1 MASSPNQLIGI
12 ATTLQNK
19 VGTALTSAQT
29 LLPAPEYASAVMQA
43 GATGMVA
50 NVLISLKQGQEH
62 LLKLTS
68 KVSGLLQAQVDAS
81 EEMARLE
88 ADRLAEELKEKG
100 LTGGAGGTDDKDKLD
115 MDSAGGG
122 FGAWF
127 TKLLEMAGLPLLT
140 AGGAALFFKSFGKKL
155 IKGGFY
161 GFIASQLAK
170 PLINF
175 VEDGILKVEIPESD
189 EKILEDAIVGAVIAG
204 SIFGPTGALVALV
217 AVGLKSIYDT
227 LTDPDKSIKDISM
240 TQWLTTLVPAVTIV
254 GMKYATIGGMIA
266 AAPYVFAV
274 AIAAGIGL
282 GLKWLYDK
290 SQEIQDEYLDQLQD
304 LTGESEAE
312 FKKRLRES
320 KKGWKERWLGE
331 HIAML
336 IDSDS
341 LSLEGKMGQAADQ
354 GIDRMRKI
362 EKAGGNVME
371 ALSEKDAVGLKE
383 VADWMMNYSDQEIKD
398 IVLNDKAKMIDIMRT
413 MNNIRDLAAAG
424 VFGEADSKAIFQG
437 VVNFNDRLKDVANEM
452 IASGGE
458 LPHGAIKNVAVGAR
472 LSGVNGPIHM
482 QEYQIDVLG
491 KIGELEKKIEEKQ
504 AWLNSLTEDSIAKK
518 KAELEDAKS
527 RDDSWF
533 FDNDEVDRLQAEL
546 KIMENEFKMK
556 NLGIPGITQTQIDIL
571 KKQLSEGQMFSST
584 NLSWEKLRALFSEQ
598 ELKDMIKKSLLPPK
612 DFKNIEK
619 EVEQKEFPFLSHT
632 LNSSSKK
639 FNSVNLADGVA
650 WVAPDGYLSKS
661 TG

>member
-1 MASSPNQLIGI
+1 MAVNPQQLVGI

-29 LLPAPEYASAVMQA
+29 LLPAPEYSSAVMQA
-43 GATGMVA
+43 GATGMA
-50 NVLISLKQGQEH
+50 TSVLISLKEGQE
-62 LLKLTS
+62 KLVEATNRI
-68 KVSGLLQAQVDAS
+68 VGLLQAQVDHS
-81 EEMARLE
+81 DELARIE
-88 ADRLAEELKEKG
+88 ADRLAEELKEKNKLIG
-100 LTGGAGGTDDKDKLD
+100 KDGDGKDKLD
-115 MDSAGGG
+115 MGEAGGG

-175 VEDGILKVEIPESD
+175 VEDGILKWEIPESD
-189 EKILEDAIVGAVIAG
+189 EKVLEDAIVAAVSVGA
-204 SIFGPTGALVALV
+204 IFGPKGALVALV

-227 LTDPDKSIKDISM
+227 LTDPDKSIADISA
-240 TQWLTTLVPAVTIV
+240 TQWLTTLVPAVTLLGI
-254 GMKYATIGGMIA
+254 KYVTIGGMIA
-266 AAPYVFAV
+266 AAPYIFAV
-274 AIAAGIGL
+274 AVAAGIGL

-290 SQEIQDEYLDQLQD
+290 SQEIQDEYLNNLQE

-312 FKKRLRES
+312 FKKRLRDS

-336 IDSDS
+336 IDSDA

-362 EKAGGNVME
+362 EKEGGNVME
-371 ALSEKDAVGLKE
+371 ALSEKDAVGLKQ
-383 VADWMMNYSDQEIKD
+383 VADFMSTYSDQELKD
-398 IVLNDKAKMIDIMRT
+398 IVLNDKAKMVDIMRT

-424 VFGEADSKAIFQG
+424 VFGEADSKAIFQS
-437 VVNFNDRLKDVANEM
+437 VVNFNDRLKDVATEM
-452 IASGGE
+452 IASGEE
-458 LPHGAIKNVAVGAR
+458 LPHGAIKNVAIGAR

-491 KIGELEKKIEEKQ
+491 KIGELEKKIAAEE
-504 AWLNSLTEDSIAKK
+504 AYLAAITEESVAAKK
-518 KAELEDAKS
+518 KELEDAKS
-527 RDDSWF
+527 RDESLF
-533 FDNDEVDRLQAEL
+533 FDNAEVDRLQAEL
-546 KIMENEFKMK
+546 KIMENELKMK
-556 NLGIPGITQTQIDIL
+556 NLGIPGYTQTRIDEL
-571 KKQLSEGQMFSST
+571 RKQLEEGQMFANT
-584 NLSWEKLRALFSEQ
+584 NLTWDKLRALFSEE
-598 ELKDMIKKSLLPPK
+598 ELKDMIRKSLLPAK

-619 EVEQKEFPFLSHT
+619 EVDEKQFPFLSHNQNIKQT
-632 LNSSSKK
+632 KLDNAHIYG
-639 FNSVNLADGVA
+639 NT
-650 WVAPDGYLSKS
+650 WVAPDGYLAKA
-661 TG
+661 TM